1 MSKATDYFTDKF
13 YFSNVCLN
21 SVEYNIYI
29 YIYIYNIPQQK
40 IKRTDAWFQVSKRFF
55 LSKPLSKHFNEM
67 IFQFHINKSVG
78 SRLTAT

>member
-29 YIYIYNIPQQK
+29 NIYIYIYNIPQQK
-40 IKRTDAWFQVSKRFF
+40 IKKQTRGFKF
-55 LSKPLSKHFNEM
+55 LSVFFCLSPYQNILTKRYSHFTL
-67 IFQFHINKSVG
+67 ISQ
-78 SRLTAT
+78 

>member
-29 YIYIYNIPQQK
+29 YIYIYIYK
-40 IKRTDAWFQVSKRFF
+40 IYLNKKLKEQTRGFQF
-55 LSKPLSKHFNEM
+55 LSVFFCLSPYQN
-67 IFQFHINKSVG
+67 I
-78 SRLTAT
+78 LTK

>member
-29 YIYIYNIPQQK
+29 NRYIYNIPQQK
-40 IKRTDAWFQVSKRFF
+40 IKKQTRGFKF
-55 LSKPLSKHFNEM
+55 LSVFFCLSPYQNILTKRYSHFTL
-67 IFQFHINKSVG
+67 ISQ
-78 SRLTAT
+78 

>member
-29 YIYIYNIPQQK
+29 YITYLNKKLKEQTRGFK
-40 IKRTDAWFQVSKRFF
+40 F
-55 LSKPLSKHFNEM
+55 LSVFFCLSPYQN
-67 IFQFHINKSVG
+67 I
-78 SRLTAT
+78 LTKRYSNFTLISQ